1 MQLTLYFVTLDENT
15 PPKRAWFAVTAE
27 NSMTDTPTDKQT
39 DYLTPLAHP
48 RMGAET
54 HLGGEIRSGFVL
66 LLVANQS
73 SLVQEALRN

>member
-1 MQLTLYFVTLDENT
+1 
-15 PPKRAWFAVTAE
+15 
-27 NSMTDTPTDKQT
+27 MTDTPTDKQT